1 MPWRKEYGAYENRCR
16 SARNVI
22 TSRRGGGKRAP
33 RAAPD
38 GPKRAESVTPEHPR
52 ITALAE
58 VLARHAWDE
67 PPPDPTLPR
76 AAVALVLRPG
86 DDGPELLLIRRAE
99 REGDPWS
106 GHMALPGGREQPEDA
121 DPAATAA
128 RETHEEVGIDLQAHG
143 RLLGPL
149 EPVWPQSSR
158 APRILVRPFVFW
170 APGETA
176 TVPNHEVDE
185 AVWVPV
191 AELQEP
197 GSVTEHLLEIEGVGP
212 LRFPAFGTRGYVIW
226 GLTHRILTTFLE
238 LYAAAEFRR
247 ER

>member
-1 MPWRKEYGAYENRCR
+1 M
-16 SARNVI
+16 
-22 TSRRGGGKRAP
+22 
-33 RAAPD
+33 
-38 GPKRAESVTPEHPR
+38 TPEPPR
-52 ITALAE
+52 IAALADA
-58 VLARHAWDE
+58 LARPARDE
-67 PPPDPTLPR
+67 PPPDPALPR

-86 DDGPELLLIRRAE
+86 SAGPELLLIRRAE

-121 DPAATAA
+121 GPAATAA
-128 RETHEEVGIDLQAHG
+128 RETREEVGIDLEAHG

-149 EPVWPQSSR
+149 PPVWPQSSR

-191 AELQEP
+191 AELREP
-197 GSVTEHLLEIEGVGP
+197 GAVTEHLLEIEGMGP

-238 LYAAAEFRR
+238 LYAAAELRR
-247 ER
+247 DG